1 MNAGEKQVPTP
12 PLSSGKSLA
21 SSAAD
26 PVPATAVR
34 DQLARVVNS
43 PGFASSIRLCR
54 FLTHIVN
61 RTIDGD
67 IDSLKEFSIAMEV
80 FDRTSEYDPNIDAIV
95 RVEARRLRAKLKA
108 YYEGQGTVDP
118 VLIGLRPGSYVPVF
132 RWLDAQPAKHREKID
147 AAPPPGRIR
156 VAVLPFVNMS
166 PEPEQDYFCD
176 GISEEI
182 TNSLTRVSG
191 LNVIARTSAFHF
203 KGANIDIREVG
214 QRLGANLVI
223 EGSVRKAGEQ
233 LRITAQAIQTE
244 SGHHVWSETFRRE
257 LPDVFAIQEEIAQ
270 SVADLLRLHMPE
282 VQGPVRPSPP
292 GLEAYTRY
300 LRARFLI
307 HQQSPETLHAAL
319 EQLRRLTETYPDYAL
334 AHSGMAVAGGLLAQF
349 GIVSGRDVYPEVK
362 ANAERGYALDPES
375 GDTCTVLGALRAWF
389 EHRWDEADRMF
400 DRALKLQP
408 SHAPAHMFRAMA
420 LLCQGDINA
429 AESGL
434 RRSTELDPLSASDC
448 ARMAYLHYVKGD
460 YSSAAEQLRQS
471 FELDRDYPE
480 ARLYEGLLHFQ
491 QQRYDAVIQCLSP
504 SESPLD
510 IGLLAAGHARQGSL
524 PRAEECIER
533 LHQLAGRQYVT
544 PLAEGFAAVGMG
556 DFGLA
561 LQCLDEAI
569 NHKTNFVNL
578 LAIEPFFHPLHA
590 DRRFAK
596 LLKKLNLS
604 H

>member
-1 MNAGEKQVPTP
+1 MNGEQHVPTP
-12 PLSSGKSLA
+12 SSSEKALA
-21 SSAAD
+21 NSAAD

-34 DQLARVVNS
+34 DQLVRVVNS
-43 PGFASSIRLCR
+43 PGFVSSVRLCR

-61 RTIDGD
+61 RTIDGN

-95 RVEARRLRAKLKA
+95 RVEARRLRAKLKG
-108 YYEGQGTVDP
+108 YYEEGQGAVDP
-118 VLIGLRPGSYVPVF
+118 VLIGLRPGSYVPIF
-132 RWLDAQPAKHREKID
+132 RWLDAQPAKHREETGV
-147 AAPPPGRIR
+147 APPTGRVC

-214 QRLGANLVI
+214 QRLGANLII
-223 EGSVRKAGEQ
+223 EGSVRKAGDQ

-244 SGHHVWSETFRRE
+244 SGHHIWSETFRRE
-257 LPDVFAIQEEIAQ
+257 LQDVFAIQEEIAQ
-270 SVADLLRLHMPE
+270 SVADLLRLHIPE
-282 VQGPVRPSPP
+282 AQGPVRASPP
-292 GLEAYTRY
+292 ALDAYTRY
-300 LRARFLI
+300 LRAQFLI
-307 HQQSPETLHAAL
+307 HQQSPETLQAAL
-319 EQLRRLTETYPDYAL
+319 EQLRGLTGIYPDYAL
-334 AHSGMAVAGGLLAQF
+334 AYSGMAAARGLLAQF
-349 GIVSGRDVYPEVK
+349 GMVSGREVYPEVK

-389 EHRWDEADRMF
+389 EHRWDEADRMY

-420 LLCQGDINA
+420 LLCQGDTKA

-448 ARMAYLHYVKGD
+448 ARMAYLHYIKGE
-460 YSSAAEQLRQS
+460 YSSAAEHLRQS

-480 ARLYEGLLHFQ
+480 ARLYEGLLHFRQ
-491 QQRYDAVIQCLSP
+491 QCYGAVIQCLST
-504 SESPLD
+504 SASSLE
-510 IGLLAAGHARQGSL
+510 IGLLAAAHAREGSL
-524 PRAEECIER
+524 SRAEECIGR
-533 LHQLAGRQYVT
+533 LHQLAGRQYIT

-556 DFGLA
+556 DFDLA
-561 LQCLDEAI
+561 FQRLEEAI

-578 LAIEPFFHPLHA
+578 LAVEPFFHPLHA

>member
-1 MNAGEKQVPTP
+1 MNGEKRQVPTP
-12 PLSSGKSLA
+12 PSSSGKSLA
-21 SSAAD
+21 NSAAD

-43 PGFASSIRLCR
+43 PGFVSSVRLCR

-132 RWLDAQPAKHREKID
+132 RWLDAQPAKHREEIG
-147 AAPPPGRIR
+147 AAPPPGRVC

-176 GISEEI
+176 GITEEI
-182 TNSLTRVSG
+182 TNSLTRISG

-203 KGANIDIREVG
+203 KGANIDIRELG

-257 LPDVFAIQEEIAQ
+257 LQDVFAIQEEIAQ

-282 VQGPVRPSPP
+282 LQGPVRPSPP
-292 GLEAYTRY
+292 DLEAYTRY

-307 HQQSPETLHAAL
+307 HQQAPETLHAAL
-319 EQLRRLTETYPDYAL
+319 EQLRSLTKIYPDYAP
-334 AHSGMAVAGGLLAQF
+334 AYSGMAAAGGLLAQF
-349 GIVSGRDVYPEVK
+349 GMVSGRDVYPEVK

-400 DRALKLQP
+400 DYALKLQP

-420 LLCQGDINA
+420 YLCQGDIKA

-460 YSSAAEQLRQS
+460 YSSAAEHLRQS

-480 ARLYEGLLHFQ
+480 ARFYEGLLHFQ

-504 SESPLD
+504 SASPLD
-510 IGLLAAGHARQGSL
+510 VGLLAAGHAQQGNLS
-524 PRAEECIER
+524 RAEECIER
-533 LHQLAGRQYVT
+533 LHELAGRQYVT

-556 DFGLA
+556 DFDLA
-561 LQCLDEAI
+561 LECLDEAI

-590 DRRFAK
+590 DRSFAK

>member
-12 PLSSGKSLA
+12 PLSSEKSLA
-21 SSAAD
+21 NSAAD

-43 PGFASSIRLCR
+43 PGFVSSIRLCR

-108 YYEGQGTVDP
+108 YYEEGPGTVDP

-132 RWLDAQPAKHREKID
+132 RWLDAQPAKHREGIG
-147 AAPPPGRIR
+147 AALSPGRICM
-156 VAVLPFVNMS
+156 AVLPFVNMS
-166 PEPEQDYFCD
+166 PEPEQDFFCD

-214 QRLGANLVI
+214 QRLGADLII

-233 LRITAQAIQTE
+233 LRITAQMIQSE

-257 LPDVFAIQEEIAQ
+257 LKDVFAIQEEIAQ
-270 SVADLLRLHMPE
+270 SVADLLRLHIPE
-282 VQGPVRPSPP
+282 VQEAVRPSAPTP
-292 GLEAYTRY
+292 EAYTAY

-319 EQLRRLTETYPDYAL
+319 EQLRRLTETYPDCAL
-334 AHSGMAVAGGLLAQF
+334 AYSGMAAASGLLAQF
-349 GIVSGRDVYPEVK
+349 GVVSGRDVYPEVK
-362 ANAERGYALDPES
+362 ANAERGYALNPES
-375 GDTCTVLGALRAWF
+375 GDTCTVLGALRSWF
-389 EHRWDEADRMF
+389 EHRWDEADKMF
-400 DRALKLQP
+400 DRALELQP

-420 LLCQGDINA
+420 LLCQGDIKA

-460 YSSAAEQLRQS
+460 YPSAEEHLRKS

-491 QQRYDAVIQCLSP
+491 QQRYGAVIQCLST
-504 SESPLD
+504 SVSPLD
-510 IGLLAAGHARQGSL
+510 IGLLAAAHAKEGSL
-524 PRAEECIER
+524 SRAEECIER
-533 LHQLAGRQYVT
+533 LHQLTARQYVS
-544 PLAEGFAAVGMG
+544 PLAEGFAAVGM
-556 DFGLA
+556 
-561 LQCLDEAI
+561 
-569 NHKTNFVNL
+569 
-578 LAIEPFFHPLHA
+578 
-590 DRRFAK
+590 
-596 LLKKLNLS
+596 
-604 H
+604 

>member
-1 MNAGEKQVPTP
+1 MNSGEKQVPTP
-12 PLSSGKSLA
+12 PLSSAKSLA
-21 SSAAD
+21 HSAAD

-34 DQLARVVNS
+34 DQLARMVNS
-43 PGFASSIRLCR
+43 PGFVSSVRLCR

-67 IDSLKEFSIAMEV
+67 IDSLKEFSIAIEV
-80 FDRTSEYDPNIDAIV
+80 FDRTSKYDPNIDAIV
-95 RVEARRLRAKLKA
+95 RFEARRLRGKLKA
-108 YYEGQGTVDP
+108 YYEQGQGTVDP

-132 RWLDAQPAKHREKID
+132 RWLDAQPAKHREEIG
-147 AAPPPGRIR
+147 AAPPLGRIC

-244 SGHHVWSETFRRE
+244 SGHQVWSETFRRE
-257 LPDVFAIQEEIAQ
+257 LQDVFAIQEEIAQ

-282 VQGPVRPSPP
+282 VHGPVRPSPH
-292 GLEAYTRY
+292 LEAYTRY

-334 AHSGMAVAGGLLAQF
+334 AYSGMAAGGGLLAQF
-349 GIVSGRDVYPEVK
+349 GMVSGRDVYPEVK

-375 GDTCTVLGALRAWF
+375 GYTCTVLGALRAWF
-389 EHRWDEADRMF
+389 EHCWDEADRMF
-400 DRALKLQP
+400 DHALKLQP

-420 LLCQGDINA
+420 LLCQGDITA
-429 AESGL
+429 AESAL
-434 RRSTELDPLSASDC
+434 RRSSELDPLSASDC

-460 YSSAAEQLRQS
+460 YSSAAEHLRQS

-480 ARLYEGLLHFQ
+480 ARFYEGLLHFQ
-491 QQRYDAVIQCLSP
+491 QQRYDVVIQCLSP
-504 SESPLD
+504 SASPLD
-510 IGLLAAGHARQGSL
+510 VGLLAAGHAQQGNLS
-524 PRAEECIER
+524 RAEECIER
-533 LHQLAGRQYVT
+533 LHELAGRQYVT

-556 DFGLA
+556 DFDRA

-569 NHKTNFVNL
+569 NHKTNFVNM
-578 LAIEPFFHPLHA
+578 LAFEPFFHPLHA
-590 DRRFAK
+590 DRRFAN

>member
-1 MNAGEKQVPTP
+1 VPTP
-12 PLSSGKSLA
+12 PLSPGKSLA
-21 SSAAD
+21 NSTAGS
-26 PVPATAVR
+26 VPAAVVR

-43 PGFASSIRLCR
+43 PGFVGSARLCR

-80 FDRTSEYDPNIDAIV
+80 FDRTSQYDPNIDAIV
-95 RVEARRLRAKLKA
+95 RVEARRLRGKLKA
-108 YYEGQGTVDP
+108 YYEDGQGTVDP

-132 RWLDAQPAKHREKID
+132 RWLDAQPAKHREEME
-147 AAPPPGRIR
+147 AAPPRGRIC

-191 LNVIARTSAFHF
+191 LKVIARTSSFHF

-223 EGSVRKAGEQ
+223 EGSVRKAAGQ
-233 LRITAQAIQTE
+233 LRITAQAIQTD
-244 SGHHVWSETFRRE
+244 SGHHLWSETFRRE
-257 LPDVFAIQEEIAQ
+257 LKDVFAIQEEIAQ

-282 VQGPVRPSPP
+282 VEGGVPPSAPD
-292 GLEAYTRY
+292 LDAYTRY

-307 HQQSPETLHAAL
+307 HQQSPETLRAAL
-319 EQLRRLTETYPDYAL
+319 EQLRSLTETYPTYAL
-334 AHSGMAVAGGLLAQF
+334 AYSGLAEANGLLALF
-349 GIVSGRDVYPEVK
+349 GVVSGRDVYPEVK
-362 ANAERGYALDPES
+362 VNAERGYGLDPES
-375 GDTCTVLGALRAWF
+375 GDACRVLGALRAWF
-389 EHRWDEADRMF
+389 EHRWDEAQSMF
-400 DRALKLQP
+400 DRALEIQP
-408 SHAPAHMFRAMA
+408 SHAPAHMFRAMS
-420 LLCQGDINA
+420 LLCQGKIEA
-429 AESGL
+429 AEAGL
-434 RRSTELDPLSASDC
+434 RRSTELNPLSASDC

-460 YSSAAEQLRQS
+460 YPLAAEQVRQS

-480 ARLYEGLLHFQ
+480 ARLYEGLLHYQ

-504 SESPLD
+504 SVSPVD
-510 IGLLAAGHARQGSL
+510 IGLLAAAHAKEGSL
-524 PRAEECIER
+524 SRAGECIDR
-533 LHQLAGRQYVT
+533 LHQLAERQYVT

-556 DFGLA
+556 DFDLA
-561 LQCLDEAI
+561 FRRLEEAI
-569 NHKTNFVNL
+569 DHKTNFVNL
-578 LAIEPFFHPLHA
+578 LAVEPFFHPLHT
-590 DRRFAK
+590 DRRFAN